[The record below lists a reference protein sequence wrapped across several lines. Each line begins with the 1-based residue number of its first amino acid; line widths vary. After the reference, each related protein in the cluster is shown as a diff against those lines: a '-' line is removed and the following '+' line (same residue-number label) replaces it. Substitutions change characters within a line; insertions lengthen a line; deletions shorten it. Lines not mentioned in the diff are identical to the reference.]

1 MESIKC
7 ENNTIEHNKH
17 ILNLII
23 KVFRELIGLYRFR
36 TDKELLKIL
45 RKALRKREKIVY
57 DEKGD
62 DIEYLK
68 GYINELKGLKTI
80 ILIKINIMTTELNI
94 SALRK
99 QLDICLKMMMRTTM
113 YTRLTNNISHFL
125 VRLYYHLMNT

>member
-125 VRLYYHLMNT
+125 VRFITT

>member
-68 GYINELKGLKTI
+68 DYINELKGLKTI
-80 ILIKINIMTTELNI
+80 ILIKINIMTT
-94 SALRK
+94 
-99 QLDICLKMMMRTTM
+99 
-113 YTRLTNNISHFL
+113 
-125 VRLYYHLMNT
+125 